1 MAMAVELTPRIVVI
15 GVGGAGGNAVN
26 NMIDAGLQGVEFVV
40 ANTDAQ
46 ALTRSKA
53 PVQIQLGIGK
63 TSGLGAGA
71 NPDVGA
77 ESAKESADEIKKIL
91 NGAHMCFIAAGMG
104 GGTGTGAAPII
115 ARIAKEQK
123 VLTVGVVTKPF
134 DFEGKR
140 RMVVAEKGIVDLRAE
155 VDTLLIIPN
164 QNLFRIADDKT
175 TFADAFSMADKVL
188 YSGVRGITDLM
199 VMPGLI
205 NLDFAD
211 VRTVMSGMGSAMM
224 GEGEGEGEN
233 RALKAAQAAIAN
245 PLLDDVSMKG
255 AKGVLINITG
265 GYDMTLFEVDEAA
278 NEVRREVDV
287 DAHIILGSTFDEKMN
302 GKIRVSVVAAGLQQ
316 GVARS
321 SVPVRELQAGLNT
334 AIMNSPSPAQEL
346 GIVAQPQ
353 PVLPQTH
360 NQQSLTQ
367 PHGMTPPPQKPMIF
381 PPSAQAAVPPS
392 ELRPPAPVIRPRP
405 APEPMPEPA
414 MNEEDDSDIFAPAPH
429 AAAPAQPQAEAS
441 KDRSFA
447 SLFGWSKRPAE
458 EQPVARAASADEGFD
473 DELEIPAF
481 LRRSG
486 NA

>member
-1 MAMAVELTPRIVVI
+1 MAVELTPRIVVI

-26 NMIDAGLQGVEFVV
+26 NMIDAGLKGVEFVV

-53 PVQIQLGIGK
+53 PVQIQLGVGR

-77 ESAKESADEIKKIL
+77 ESAKESAEEIKKL
-91 NGAHMCFIAAGMG
+91 LHGAHMCFIAAGMG

-140 RMVVAEKGIVDLRAE
+140 RMQVAEKGIIDLRGE

-164 QNLFRIADDKT
+164 QNLFRIANRET

-233 RALKAAQAAIAN
+233 RALRAAQAAIAN

-255 AKGVLINITG
+255 ARGVLINITG

-316 GVARS
+316 QPARAAQ
-321 SVPVRELQAGLNT
+321 PVRELQAGLTSAIFNT
-334 AIMNSPSPAQEL
+334 PSPAAEL
-346 GIVAQPQ
+346 GIVAQPVQQ
-353 PVLPQTH
+353 PAPQPAYPP
-360 NQQSLTQ
+360 Q
-367 PHGMTPPPQKPMIF
+367 GMTAPTQKTMIF
-381 PPSAQAAVPPS
+381 PPSPQATVPPS

-405 APEPMPEPA
+405 APTPEPA
-414 MNEEDDSDIFAPAPH
+414 MEADEDDADIFAPLPQAVP
-429 AAAPAQPQAEAS
+429 APAAEAPR
-441 KDRSFA
+441 DRSFA
-447 SLFGWSKRPAE
+447 SLFGWSKRAPE
-458 EQPVARAASADEGFD
+458 EQPVARPTQSDDSFD

>member
-1 MAMAVELTPRIVVI
+1 MAVELTPRIVVI

-26 NMIDAGLQGVEFVV
+26 NMIDAQLQGVEFVV

-53 PVQIQLGIGK
+53 PTHIQLGVGK

-77 ESAKESADEIKKIL
+77 EAAKESAEEIKKIL

-140 RMVVAEKGIVDLRAE
+140 RMQVAEKGIVDLRAE

-164 QNLFRIADDKT
+164 QNLFRIANKDT

-211 VRTVMSGMGSAMM
+211 VRTVMAGMGSAMM

-316 GVARS
+316 GVQRVAPQ
-321 SVPVRELQAGLNT
+321 PVRELQAGLNS
-334 AIMNSPSPAQEL
+334 AIMNAPSPAAEL
-346 GIVAQPQ
+346 GIAAQPAAF
-353 PVLPQTH
+353 
-360 NQQSLTQ
+360 
-367 PHGMTPPPQKPMIF
+367 TPPAQKTVITAPAAPVMQQPSQTMP
-381 PPSAQAAVPPS
+381 PPSD
-392 ELRPPAPVIRPRP
+392 LRPPAPVIRSRP
-405 APEPMPEPA
+405 IVQAEPEPA
-414 MNEEDDSDIFAPAPH
+414 VDIFDDEPAHEPAP
-429 AAAPAQPQAEAS
+429 QPQHAPETP
-441 KDRSFA
+441 KERSFA
-447 SLFGWSKRPAE
+447 SLFGWKTKP
-458 EQPVARAASADEGFD
+458 ADEQAQPLPRTAPAQEENFD
-473 DELEIPAF
+473 DDLEIPAF

>member
-1 MAMAVELTPRIVVI
+1 MAVELTPRIVVI

-26 NMIDAGLQGVEFVV
+26 NMIEAGLQGVEFVV

-115 ARIAKEQK
+115 ARIAREQK

-140 RMVVAEKGIVDLRAE
+140 RMVVAEKGIVELRAE

-316 GVARS
+316 AAARS
-321 SVPVRELQAGLNT
+321 TVPVRELQAGLNT

-353 PVLPQTH
+353 PVLPQIH

-367 PHGMTPPPQKPMIF
+367 PHGMTPAPQKTMIF

-392 ELRPPAPVIRPRP
+392 DLRPPAPVIRARP

-414 MNEEDDSDIFAPAPH
+414 MNDEDDSDIFAPAPH
-429 AAAPAQPQAEAS
+429 AAAPAQTQPDS
-441 KDRSFA
+441 PKDRSFA

-458 EQPVARAASADEGFD
+458 EQPVARPASADEGFD

>member
-1 MAMAVELTPRIVVI
+1 MAVELRPRIVVI

-26 NMIDAGLQGVEFVV
+26 NMIEANLQGVEFVV

-46 ALTRSKA
+46 ALLRSKA
-53 PVQIQLGIGK
+53 PTHLQLGAAR

-71 NPDVGA
+71 NPEVGMEA
-77 ESAKESADEIKKIL
+77 AKESADEIKKL
-91 NGAHMCFIAAGMG
+91 LHGAHMCFIAAGMG

-115 ARIAKEQK
+115 ARIAREQK

-140 RMVVAEKGIVDLRAE
+140 RMQVAEKGIVDLRAE

-164 QNLFRIADDKT
+164 QNLFRVANKDT
-175 TFADAFSMADKVL
+175 TFAEAFGMADRVL
-188 YSGVRGITDLM
+188 YAGVRGITDLM

-211 VRTVMSGMGSAMM
+211 VRTVMAGMGSAMM

-233 RALKAAQAAIAN
+233 RSLKAAKAAIAN

-302 GKIRVSVVAAGLQQ
+302 GKIRVSVVAAGLAPP
-316 GVARS
+316 VAAAR
-321 SVPVRELQAGLNT
+321 PAPHAMRDQIAGGLSAAKLN
-334 AIMNSPSPAQEL
+334 APSPAGEL
-346 GIVAQPQ
+346 GLTHI
-353 PVLPQTH
+353 LPPLPAT
-360 NQQSLTQ
+360 
-367 PHGMTPPPQKPMIF
+367 PAAPPPQ
-381 PPSAQAAVPPS
+381 A
-392 ELRPPAPVIRPRP
+392 PPASSYYGAQPAAPPRQHPQPTPVIRARP
-405 APEPMPEPA
+405 APEFEPAPPSRPEPQP
-414 MNEEDDSDIFAPAPH
+414 S
-429 AAAPAQPQAEAS
+429 AAEQS
-441 KDRSFA
+441 GRSFA
-447 SLFGWSKRPAE
+447 SLFGWKSKPQQEEPAPAPPLRATE
-458 EQPVARAASADEGFD
+458 EDSFD

-481 LRRSG
+481 LRRSA
-486 NA
+486 NT

>member
-1 MAMAVELTPRIVVI
+1 MAFELRPRIVVI

-26 NMIDAGLQGVEFVV
+26 NMIDANLQGVEFVV

-53 PVQIQLGIGK
+53 PTQIQLGIGK

-71 NPDVGA
+71 NPDVGMEA
-77 ESAKESADEIKKIL
+77 AKESSDEIKKIL
-91 NGAHMCFIAAGMG
+91 HGAHMCFIAAGMG

-140 RMVVAEKGIVDLRAE
+140 RMQVAEKGIIDLRGE

-164 QNLFRIADDKT
+164 QNLFRIADNKT
-175 TFADAFSMADKVL
+175 TFAEAFGLADKVL

-211 VRTVMSGMGSAMM
+211 VRTVMAGMGSAMM

-245 PLLDDVSMKG
+245 PLLDDVTMRG

-278 NEVRREVDV
+278 NEIRREVDV
-287 DAHIILGSTFDEKMN
+287 DAHIILGSTFDENMN
-302 GKIRVSVVAAGLQQ
+302 GKIRVSVVAA
-316 GVARS
+316 R
-321 SVPVRELQAGLNT
+321 
-334 AIMNSPSPAQEL
+334 SPAWHCRAFA
-346 GIVAQPQ
+346 G
-353 PVLPQTH
+353 
-360 NQQSLTQ
+360 
-367 PHGMTPPPQKPMIF
+367 
-381 PPSAQAAVPPS
+381 SAC
-392 ELRPPAPVIRPRP
+392 
-405 APEPMPEPA
+405 
-414 MNEEDDSDIFAPAPH
+414 
-429 AAAPAQPQAEAS
+429 
-441 KDRSFA
+441 
-447 SLFGWSKRPAE
+447 
-458 EQPVARAASADEGFD
+458 
-473 DELEIPAF
+473 
-481 LRRSG
+481 
-486 NA
+486 

>member
-1 MAMAVELTPRIVVI
+1 MAVELTPRIVVI

-321 SVPVRELQAGLNT
+321 SVPVRELHAGLNT

-353 PVLPQTH
+353 PVLPQIH

-367 PHGMTPPPQKPMIF
+367 PHGITPPQQKSMIF

-414 MNEEDDSDIFAPAPH
+414 MNDEDDSDIFAPAPH
-429 AAAPAQPQAEAS
+429 AAASAQPQAEAP

-447 SLFGWSKRPAE
+447 SLFGWSKRPAD

>member
-1 MAMAVELTPRIVVI
+1 MAVELTPRIVVI

-91 NGAHMCFIAAGMG
+91 HGAHMCFIAAGMG

-164 QNLFRIADDKT
+164 QNLFRVADDKT

-233 RALKAAQAAIAN
+233 RALKAAQSAIAN

-321 SVPVRELQAGLNT
+321 AVPVRELQAGLNT

-353 PVLPQTH
+353 PVLPQIH

-367 PHGMTPPPQKPMIF
+367 PHGMTPPPQKTMIF

-392 ELRPPAPVIRPRP
+392 ELRPPAPVIRARP

-414 MNEEDDSDIFAPAPH
+414 MDEEDDSDIFAPAPH
-429 AAAPAQPQAEAS
+429 ATAPAHPQSEAP

-458 EQPVARAASADEGFD
+458 EQPVARPAPVDEGFD

>member
-1 MAMAVELTPRIVVI
+1 MAVELSPRIVVI

-26 NMIDAGLQGVEFVV
+26 NMIEANLQGVEFVV

-46 ALTRSKA
+46 ALVRSKA
-53 PVQIQLGIGK
+53 PTQIQLGIGK

-71 NPDVGA
+71 NPEVGMEA
-77 ESAKESADEIKKIL
+77 AKESADEIKKL
-91 NGAHMCFIAAGMG
+91 LQGAHMCFIAAGMG

-140 RMVVAEKGIVDLRAE
+140 RMQVAEKGIIDLRNE

-164 QNLFRIADDKT
+164 QNLFRIANKDT
-175 TFADAFSMADKVL
+175 TFADAFGMADRVL

-211 VRTVMSGMGSAMM
+211 VRTVMAGMGSAMM

-233 RALKAAQAAIAN
+233 RALKAAKAAIAN

-287 DAHIILGSTFDEKMN
+287 DAHIILGSTFDEKMV

-316 GVARS
+316 VAAVRPTPQ
-321 SVPVRELQAGLNT
+321 PVRELQAGLNS
-334 AIMNSPSPAQEL
+334 AIMNAPSPAAEL
-346 GIVAQPQ
+346 GITPPAAAPVAAPVEMVAPQ
-353 PVLPQTH
+353 PAPVVVPVPLPVQ
-360 NQQSLTQ
+360 
-367 PHGMTPPPQKPMIF
+367 
-381 PPSAQAAVPPS
+381 QAAINVPPS
-392 ELRPPAPVIRPRP
+392 DLRPPAPIIRPRP
-405 APEPMPEPA
+405 APMPDAAPVETHAAP
-414 MNEEDDSDIFAPAPH
+414 EVAPAVQQ
-429 AAAPAQPQAEAS
+429 AQHPSEP
-441 KDRSFA
+441 KERSFA
-447 SLFGWSKRPAE
+447 SLFGWKSKPADE
-458 EQPVARAASADEGFD
+458 PAPAPAAKPVAEDESFD

>member
-1 MAMAVELTPRIVVI
+1 MAVELRPRIVVI

-26 NMIDAGLQGVEFVV
+26 NMIEARLQGVEFVA

-46 ALTRSKA
+46 ALVRSKA
-53 PVQIQLGIGK
+53 PLQIQLGVAR
-63 TSGLGAGA
+63 TAGLGAGA

-77 ESAKESADEIKKIL
+77 EAAKESADEIKKL
-91 NGAHMCFIAAGMG
+91 LTGAHMCFIAAGMG

-140 RMVVAEKGIVDLRAE
+140 RMQVAEKGIVELRGE
-155 VDTLLIIPN
+155 VDTLIIIPN
-164 QNLFRIADDKT
+164 QNLFRVANRET
-175 TFADAFSMADKVL
+175 TFAEAFHMADRVL

-211 VRTVMSGMGSAMM
+211 VRTVMAGMGTAMM
-224 GEGEGEGEN
+224 GTGEGEGEN
-233 RALKAAQAAIAN
+233 RALKAAQSAIAN

-287 DAHIILGSTFDEKMN
+287 DAHIILGSTFDENMA
-302 GKIRVSVVAAGLQQ
+302 GKIRVSVVAAGVAQAP
-316 GVARS
+316 VARTAPQ
-321 SVPVRELQAGLNT
+321 PVRELQSGLT
-334 AIMNSPSPAQEL
+334 AAVLNAPSPAAEL
-346 GIVAQPQ
+346 GLSHAQPQ
-353 PVLPQTH
+353 A
-360 NQQSLTQ
+360 
-367 PHGMTPPPQKPMIF
+367 
-381 PPSAQAAVPPS
+381 AQ
-392 ELRPPAPVIRPRP
+392 PAPQPVRQQPAPIIRRPGP
-405 APEPMPEPA
+405 APEP
-414 MNEEDDSDIFAPAPH
+414 EEHVEAANDAAPH
-429 AAAPAQPQAEAS
+429 EPPAAEPQA
-441 KDRSFA
+441 RSFA
-447 SLFGWSKRPAE
+447 SLFGWKSRPADE
-458 EQPVARAASADEGFD
+458 PAAPAPKPPVEDDSFD

-481 LRRSG
+481 LRRSA
-486 NA
+486 NT

>member
-1 MAMAVELTPRIVVI
+1 MAVELSPRIVVI

-26 NMIDAGLQGVEFVV
+26 NMIEANLQGVEFVV

-46 ALTRSKA
+46 ALVRSKA
-53 PVQIQLGIGK
+53 PTQIQLGVGR

-71 NPDVGA
+71 NPEVGMEA
-77 ESAKESADEIKKIL
+77 AKESADEIKKL
-91 NGAHMCFIAAGMG
+91 LQGAHMCFIAAGMG

-140 RMVVAEKGIVDLRAE
+140 RMQVAEKGIIDLRNE

-164 QNLFRIADDKT
+164 QNLFRIANKDT
-175 TFADAFSMADKVL
+175 TFADAFGMADRVL

-211 VRTVMSGMGSAMM
+211 VRTVMAGMGSAMM

-233 RALKAAQAAIAN
+233 RALKAAKAAIAN
-245 PLLDDVSMKG
+245 PLLDDVSMRG

-287 DAHIILGSTFDEKMN
+287 DAHIILGSTFDEKMS
-302 GKIRVSVVAAGLQQ
+302 GKIRVSVVAAGLQH
-316 GVARS
+316 VAAVRPTPQ
-321 SVPVRELQAGLNT
+321 PVRELQAGLNS
-334 AIMNSPSPAQEL
+334 AIMNAPSPAAAL
-346 GIVAQPQ
+346 GITPEAAAPAPAPVAAPEPAPA
-353 PVLPQTH
+353 PVAAPV
-360 NQQSLTQ
+360 
-367 PHGMTPPPQKPMIF
+367 TPAI
-381 PPSAQAAVPPS
+381 SQAAANVPPS
-392 ELRPPAPVIRPRP
+392 DLRPPAPIIRPRP
-405 APEPMPEPA
+405 APMPDPA
-414 MNEEDDSDIFAPAPH
+414 PVEAQAAPEVAPAVP
-429 AAAPAQPQAEAS
+429 PQQAEH
-441 KDRSFA
+441 KERSFA
-447 SLFGWSKRPAE
+447 SLFGWKSKPADE
-458 EQPVARAASADEGFD
+458 PAPAPAAKPVAEDESFD